1 MKEIYNGFNIFF
13 TEGSTDSMMIF
24 YQKRHGWACFFAQ
37 TKKIE
42 IQAMN
47 KGIEK
52 AKILIESL
60 PYIKK
65 FYDKTV
71 VIKYGGHAMVDE
83 ELKKNFALDIIL
95 MKYIGI
101 NPVVVH
107 GGGPQIN
114 KFLAKMNIK
123 SDYVQGMRVTD
134 GETMDV
140 VEMVLVGKVN
150 KEIVSLINYHGGK
163 AVGLSG
169 RDGDLVKAKKM
180 QILKEQAE
188 NAPPELIDLG
198 RVGQVT
204 DVNPEILI
212 TLDAQ
217 DFIPVIAPVGVGE
230 DGQSYNINADLV
242 AGAIASHLKA
252 EKLILLTDVEGVL
265 DRDSKLISS
274 MTNKEADRFI
284 EEGII
289 AGGMIPKVKCCQD
302 ALRDGVSKAHIVDG
316 RLEHAI
322 LLEMFT
328 QEGIGTEI
336 VG

>member
-1 MKEIYNGFNIFF
+1 M
-13 TEGSTDSMMIF
+13 D
-24 YQKRHGWACFFAQ
+24 
-37 TKKIE
+37 
-42 IQAMN
+42 

-52 AKILIESL
+52 AEILIESL
-60 PYIKK
+60 PYIKE
-65 FYDKTV
+65 FYGKTI

-114 KFLAKMNIK
+114 KFLKKMNIQ
-123 SDYVQGMRVTD
+123 SSYVQGMRVTD

-150 KEIVSLINYHGGK
+150 KEIVGLINYHGGK
-163 AVGLSG
+163 AIGLSG

-180 QILKEQAE
+180 TIMKSQAE

-198 RVGQVT
+198 RVGAVT
-204 DVNPEILI
+204 QVNPEVLVV
-212 TLDAQ
+212 LDRE

-230 DGQSYNINADLV
+230 DGCSYNINADLV
-242 AGAIASHLKA
+242 AGAIASQLKA

-265 DRDSKLISS
+265 DEDGKLVASMNSSEADQMISS
-274 MTNKEADRFI
+274 GVA
-284 EEGII
+284 
-289 AGGMIPKVKCCQD
+289 AGGMIPKIKCCQD
-302 ALRDGVSKAHIVDG
+302 ALANGVGKTHIVDG
-316 RLEHAI
+316 RLKHAI

-328 QEGIGTEI
+328 HEGIGTEI
-336 VG
+336 VR